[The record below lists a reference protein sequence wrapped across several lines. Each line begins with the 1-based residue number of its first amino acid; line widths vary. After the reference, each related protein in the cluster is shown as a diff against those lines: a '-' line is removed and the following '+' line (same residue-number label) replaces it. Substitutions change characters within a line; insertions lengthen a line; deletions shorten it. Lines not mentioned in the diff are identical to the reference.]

1 MNDDPFAR
9 AVQRVQAA
17 EQAEQATKRRRRNE
31 RISSGSRSGFRIHA
45 SVYAATNLMLIMIW
59 LATWLINGVTGYPW
73 FIYPLLGWGIGLAA
87 HFAAVQQHF
96 TRRPE
101 PPRVERPLSH
111 SDVHGSDAHRADTH
125 GAGEQGLVA
134 PAAAA
139 PARSVPSTTEELARL
154 AELHRS
160 GALSDEEF
168 SAAKAKLLQ

>member
-17 EQAEQATKRRRRNE
+17 EQAELATKRRRRNE
-31 RISSGSRSGFRIHA
+31 IISSSSRSGFRIHA
-45 SVYAATNLMLIMIW
+45 SVYVATNLMLIMIW

-87 HFAAVQQHF
+87 HFAAVQQHL

-101 PPRVERPLSH
+101 QSRVEQPLPRIAEN
-111 SDVHGSDAHRADTH
+111 GTAEPT
-125 GAGEQGLVA
+125 
-134 PAAAA
+134 AAE
-139 PARSVPSTTEELARL
+139 PARSASSTTEELTRL